1 MEFKQVSK
9 LIRNSKIGNLKTT
22 LALTYILYYLLI
34 VRTSRQSLQSLVE
47 FVIFRK
53 ILSILSR

>member
-22 LALTYILYYLLI
+22 LALAYILYYLLI